1 MKSLK
6 KRFIYFNRLCG
17 SIVSVK
23 TVLRVSIYIIIVLN
37 QFVGIHVY
45 FEVYEER

>member
-23 TVLRVSIYIIIVLN
+23 TVLES
-37 QFVGIHVY
+37 VY
-45 FEVYEER
+45 T